1 MLEYRPNVK
10 VRRLIASVLIVLGV
24 VILFAAPETPGGLFA
39 IAAGVVI
46 ELAGIAMEK
55 RR

>member
-1 MLEYRPNVK
+1 MKL
-10 VRRLIASVLIVLGV
+10 RRLVAAFFVVIGV

-46 ELAGIAMEK
+46 EVAGIALEK